1 MQHTT
6 LQLADKLPLTC
17 SRKGTCCH
25 GNQVLL
31 NPWELRMLA
40 LEKGIAPSDFIYNF
54 CDWGGIRLLF
64 AGQEMN
70 QKKACNLYV
79 DNMGCSVHKG
89 RPLACRLFP
98 LARKIQNNA
107 TSYVHEGST
116 FPCLSGCEKVLN
128 LPTIAVKTYLKEQE
142 TAQYERAQDAYLEV
156 MQNIADCS
164 FMLLLDNG
172 LVDSGDTI
180 TLSEWSRVASL
191 SIEKLLQEIPK
202 NWLETLVLPDIS
214 LEIIDPL
221 TFAQEHNDIIQ
232 DKIESECF
240 SDLSINK
247 LSASSVRVMTL
258 AILLAKAIGADTHAL
273 MSLWIATA
281 KENGAR
287 VD

>member
-1 MQHTT
+1 MQHTL
-6 LQLADKLPLTC
+6 LQLEDKLPLTC

-31 NPWELRMLA
+31 NPWELRILA
-40 LEKGIAPSDFIYNF
+40 LEKGIAPSDFSNNF
-54 CDWGGIRLLF
+54 CDWSGIRLLF
-64 AGQEMN
+64 AGQEMS

-79 DNMGCSVHKG
+79 DTMGCSVHKG

-107 TSYVHEGST
+107 SSYVHEGST
-116 FPCLSGCEKVLN
+116 FPCLSGCDEVLN
-128 LPTIAVKTYLKEQE
+128 LPTIAVETYLKEQE

-172 LVDSGDTI
+172 LVELGDI
-180 TLSEWSRVASL
+180 KTLSEWNRIASL
-191 SIEKLLQEIPK
+191 PIEKLLQEIPK

-221 TFAQEHNDIIQ
+221 TFAQKHNDIIQ
-232 DKIESECF
+232 DKIESEHF

-247 LSASSVRVMTL
+247 LSASSVQVMAL

>member
-6 LQLADKLPLTC
+6 LQLSDKLPLTC

-40 LEKGIAPSDFIYNF
+40 LEKGIAPSDFINNF

-70 QKKACNLYV
+70 KKKACNLYV
-79 DNMGCSVHKG
+79 DNMGCSVHKR

-116 FPCLSGCEKVLN
+116 FPCLSGCEEVLN

-172 LVDSGDTI
+172 LVDSDDTI

-247 LSASSVRVMTL
+247 LSASSVQVMTL

>member
-1 MQHTT
+1 MQHTL

-31 NPWELRMLA
+31 NPWELRILA
-40 LEKGIAPSDFIYNF
+40 LEKGIAPSDFSNNF
-54 CDWGGIRLLF
+54 CDWG
-64 AGQEMN
+64 EMS

-79 DNMGCSVHKG
+79 DNMGCGVHKG

-107 TSYVHEGST
+107 ISYVHEGST
-116 FPCLSGCEKVLN
+116 FPCLSGCEVVLN
-128 LPTIAVKTYLKEQE
+128 LPTIAVETYLKEQE
-142 TAQYERAQDAYLEV
+142 IAQYERAQDAYLEV

-172 LVDSGDTI
+172 LVESGDI
-180 TLSEWSRVASL
+180 KTLSEWNRIASL
-191 SIEKLLQEIPK
+191 PIEKLLQKIPK

-221 TFAQEHNDIIQ
+221 TFAQKHNDIIQ
-232 DKIESECF
+232 DKIESEYF

-247 LSASSVRVMTL
+247 LSASSVHVMAL
-258 AILLAKAIGADTHAL
+258 AILLAKAIGADTNAL